1 MTDRFIELLKK
12 LGLTPS
18 EFADTIGVQRSTIS
32 HILSGRNKP
41 SIDLLE
47 KTLASFPETDI
58 YYLITGKHKE
68 NTETAKPVKH
78 VTSLFEDVAESLSPE
93 SNKIIKPEQDF
104 PAPADHVIIVYKNNT
119 FRLLKPAGEDNP

>member
-1 MTDRFIELLKK
+1 MTDRFIELLKR

-58 YYLITGKHKE
+58 YYLITGKLKE
-68 NTETAKPVKH
+68 KTEVVQRVKS
-78 VTSLFEDVAESLSPE
+78 VTSLFQDMPESLPHE
-93 SNKIIKPEQDF
+93 SDKIKKPEQVL

>member
-1 MTDRFIELLKK
+1 MTDRFIELLKR

-58 YYLITGKHKE
+58 YYLITGKLKE
-68 NTETAKPVKH
+68 KTEVVKPVKS
-78 VTSLFEDVAESLSPE
+78 VTSLFQDIPDSLPPA
-93 SNKIIKPEQDF
+93 NDIIKKPEQVF
-104 PAPADHVIIVYKNNT
+104 PAPADYVIIVYKNNT
-119 FRLLKPAGEDNP
+119 FRMLKPSGEDNP